1 MLGIKLSLLWS
12 VFFFLRFIYFILFP
26 FFLNFLF
33 LHNISKTIASNLVSS
48 LTNSLSSP
56 GDPYCPA
63 GLYIFNLS
71 HSSIDEVLITCP
83 LSVEER
89 DGVNAE

>member
-33 LHNISKTIASNLVSS
+33 LHNISKIIASNLVSS

>member
-1 MLGIKLSLLWS
+1 MVS
-12 VFFFLRFIYFILFP
+12 FFFFFKVYLLHFISI